1 MGRVFLNM
9 VSNACYATHEKRMA
23 IEESDEQDRRR
34 PAVLPN
40 PATGDKARRGDTAEI
55 HIRDNGT
62 GIPPEA
68 VDKIFN
74 PFFTTKPTDKG
85 TGLGLSMCNDI
96 VRSHG
101 GSIRVES
108 EPGEYTT
115 MIISLPLE
123 HQEGAAAELQQVE
136 G

>member
-1 MGRVFLNM
+1 MPP
-9 VSNACYATHEKRMA
+9 HEKRLA
-23 IEESDEQDRRR
+23 IEQSDEQTNGKPYFPILR
-34 PAVLPN
+34 L
-40 PATGDKARRGDTAEI
+40 ATKRGEETAEV

-108 EPGEYTT
+108 EPGEYTN
-115 MIISLPLE
+115 MIISLPLVHRE
-123 HQEGAAAELQQVE
+123 EADTEAME
-136 G
+136 

>member
-1 MGRVFLNM
+1 MGRVYLNM
-9 VSNACYATHEKRMA
+9 VSNACYATHEKRMG
-23 IEESDEQDRRR
+23 IEQSGEKTDDGKPYFPTLRLE
-34 PAVLPN
+34 
-40 PATGDKARRGDTAEI
+40 TKRGEETAEI

-85 TGLGLSMCNDI
+85 TGLGLAMCNDI
-96 VRSHG
+96 IRGHG

-115 MIISLPLE
+115 MIISLPLAY
-123 HQEGAAAELQQVE
+123 GAEVAAEPQSVQ
-136 G
+136 